1 MNVRTY
7 LSSKSSVSLAT
18 VTSTVQFDF
27 GGGFH
32 PKYAPICEINLLRS
46 ISEILSSPALD
57 PGENPNWVTQF
68 LNIGQSNADVIPPV
82 PISPRSEIV
91 LSKRYDRVSNTLDS
105 DTVSI
110 FLSHSNEFTPVR

>member
-7 LSSKSSVSLAT
+7 LSVSLAT
-18 VTSTVQFDF
+18 ATSTVQFDL

-46 ISEILSSPALD
+46 ISEIRSSPALD

-82 PISPRSEIV
+82 PLSPRSEIV
-91 LSKRYDRVSNTLDS
+91 LSKRYARVSNTLDS

-110 FLSHSNEFTPVR
+110 FFSHPNKFAPVR